1 MLRGIVLFV
10 ILVKTEK
17 IVIIVKYVV
26 AKIIM
31 WTNTRV
37 EFKLRLELDEF

>member
-1 MLRGIVLFV
+1 MLFV

-31 WTNTRV
+31 WTNAGV